1 VLRWNMNRTTPGTSD
16 CPWNCTIDPAV
27 RQTGFLPCFA
37 VIGTVLAAL
46 AMSAVIICAVVGN
59 VLVVVSVCRFE
70 RLRVTANF
78 FIVSLAT
85 ADLLVAVLVMP
96 FNASQEIAGRW
107 LFGRIACD
115 LFNANDVLFSTASL
129 LHLCCISTDRFI
141 AITDPFHYE
150 SRMSTRRVAVM
161 LCCAWGASAL
171 LSHLPIQL
179 GWYTTD
185 AHADTDASVCTFIVN
200 KVYCLVSSGI
210 SFWIPTI
217 VMLFTYVSVSCQ
229 SGRVTFNS
237 SLFVVY

>member
-1 VLRWNMNRTTPGTSD
+1 MLRYDEAATDDYCTEYCTESWEMNRTNPQD
-16 CPWNCTIDPAV
+16 CTWNCTVSQPASYES
-27 RQTGFLPCFA
+27 TFS
-37 VIGTVLAAL
+37 VIGTVVAAM
-46 AMSAVIICAVVGN
+46 AMAAVMFSAVVGN
-59 VLVVVSVCRFE
+59 VLVVVSVRRFE

-107 LFGRIACD
+107 LFGRVACD

-129 LHLCCISTDRFI
+129 LHLCCISTDRYI

-150 SRMSTRRVAVM
+150 SRMSTRRVAIM
-161 LCCAWGASAL
+161 LSCAWGASVL
-171 LSHLPIQL
+171 LSHMPIQL

-185 AHADTDASVCTFIVN
+185 AETDANMCTFIVN
-200 KVYCLVSSGI
+200 RIYCVVSSSI

-217 VMLFTYVSVSCQ
+217 VMLFTYVLITV
-229 SGRVTFNS
+229 
-237 SLFVVY
+237 